1 MLQWKPRLI
10 VLLVV
15 LALVAAA
22 LGQLT
27 WTLDQ
32 LTWSW

>member
-10 VLLVV
+10 CLLVV
-15 LALVAAA
+15 LVLIAAA

-27 WTLDQ
+27 WDGLDQ
-32 LTWSW
+32 LTW